1 MDVKEQVTKVVEKV
15 TKDKSLLANFE
26 KDPVKTVEGIVG
38 KDLPDDVI
46 KQVVNGV
53 KAKIGG
59 NAITKGLDAI
69 KKLF

>member
-1 MDVKEQVTKVVEKV
+1 MDVKAEVTKVVEKV

-46 KQVVNGV
+46 NQVVDGV
-53 KAKIGG
+53 KSKIGG
-59 NAITKGLDAI
+59 NVITKGLDAI
-69 KKLF
+69 KKIF